1 MANQNATGII
11 WNAFYF
17 ILKNNLILWHMLN
30 YWKLQYVTFF
40 GKFSFWPMIG
50 RNCQISQLSYMA
62 TYNYYLRTINS
73 GQNDSNGEIRKTAY
87 IDFDISISNIFMRS
101 FFGQAAYCRLLS
113 CLWIERILLTSKNID
128 ITKLEDGR
136 RLAGDWKLRGKRVV
150 TVKVAMVVS
159 MMKTFKMIS

>member
-1 MANQNATGII
+1 
-11 WNAFYF
+11 
-17 ILKNNLILWHMLN
+17 
-30 YWKLQYVTFF
+30 
-40 GKFSFWPMIG
+40 MIG

-113 CLWIERILLTSKNID
+113 CSWIEIFLLTSKNID

-136 RLAGDWKLRGKRVV
+136 RLAGD
-150 TVKVAMVVS
+150 
-159 MMKTFKMIS
+159 